1 MIVPFFCPLGERGWG
16 MRKQR
21 DIHALL
27 GSLGGWEERTRN
39 GKRGG
44 PPLSGQLLRPWTSS
58 QKCPAAFRGTGCSG
72 GGCFQERRLELALL
86 LNILE
91 SCWDSWE
98 LGWETL
104 CAPLCPSPW
113 CGRGQAQ
120 TQCSSVAGLAPHSG
134 AGPCAPARREP
145 HRHGLS
151 PNLDFRCSLTHHPI
165 RRGPDSTEKLEGTP

>member
-120 TQCSSVAGLAPHSG
+120 PLLQCGR
-134 AGPCAPARREP
+134 AGPPLRGWPLCSGQAGASQARALPEP
-145 HRHGLS
+145 GLPLLPDTPS
-151 PNLDFRCSLTHHPI
+151 HP
-165 RRGPDSTEKLEGTP
+165 EGARQH